1 MLETLAATATAAATG
16 SEHDEVGEE
25 GAGGGREE
33 LAALRAEVAQY
44 EEEFALLKNQE
55 VSIRRLEE
63 EIASLQDMHEDAIA
77 QVAER
82 RTAEMLQEMQE
93 QQHASE
99 KHVAGL
105 LDALKASQVQ
115 GEHATQQVRMIG
127 R

>member
-1 MLETLAATATAAATG
+1 MLEALAATAAATATG
-16 SEHDEVGEE
+16 SEHDEEGEE

-63 EIASLQDMHEDAIA
+63 EIASLQDMQEDAIA

-115 GEHATQQVRMIG
+115 GEHATQRVRKI
-127 R
+127 